1 MKATTE
7 MVLTDNLKAL
17 NLSHMLRHLEAQLRQ
32 AGEQG
37 ADYEEFLLSLTDIE
51 LQMRGENRL
60 RRRLREA
67 KQPAAERH
75 FLG

>member
-32 AGEQG
+32 AREQG
-37 ADYEEFLLSLTDIE
+37 ADYGEFLRSLTDIE
-51 LQMRGENRL
+51 LS
-60 RRRLREA
+60 
-67 KQPAAERH
+67 
-75 FLG
+75 